1 MQAFLIDHLGLGR
14 PRRFERTLAVLA
26 ALVLALLV
34 VAAALRMLAKDEL
47 HAGTPRFWFFAW
59 TAALLGLTILMARR
73 PWIAAALLSFT
84 ALEAGLG
91 FGSALLYKFRLA
103 PSETLFP
110 MDYVRPHYDWHPL
123 LQARPVPSAVAR
135 STRDLADINS
145 ERRRGPA
152 RGPTELEGRTVV
164 ALVGG
169 SSTLDVSVRD
179 GETWGERLE
188 HLLGD
193 PFAVINHGAA
203 GYTTAEHVLQTAFY
217 QDSYGVPPH
226 CAVYYIGW
234 NDLRNAHVAGLDPGY
249 ADFHLPGQVDALE
262 ARRLDSPWISVS
274 PTLKLLDRL
283 AILAIDTVR
292 PPLAAPAVA
301 FDAASGP
308 DPTLERIY
316 ARNIATISAINRG
329 RGIRTVWIG
338 QLMNVEWLATSPGD
352 GWLRMPGPQVGG
364 MIAWLNAVLQ
374 REAARLGDA
383 YVDVPQGTLQ
393 RADFADDP
401 GHFTAGGA
409 AKFAAVIAPDIRK
422 ACSR

>member
-1 MQAFLIDHLGLGR
+1 MKAFLIDHLGLGR
-14 PRRFERTLAVLA
+14 PRRFERTLAILA
-26 ALVLALLV
+26 ALLLGLAT
-34 VAAALRMLAKDEL
+34 AAVALRMLAKDEL
-47 HAGTPRFWFFAW
+47 HAGTPRFWFFVW
-59 TAALLGLTILMARR
+59 MAALLALAIVLARR
-73 PWIAAALLSFT
+73 PRIAAVLLSLA

-103 PSETLFP
+103 PSDTLFP

-123 LQARPVPSAVAR
+123 LQARPVPSASAR
-135 STRDLADINS
+135 STRDLAHINS
-145 ERRRGPA
+145 ERRRGPP
-152 RGPTELEGRTVV
+152 RGPAELEDRTVI

-169 SSTLDVSVRD
+169 STTLDVSVRD
-179 GETWGERLE
+179 GETWGEQLE
-188 HLLGD
+188 RLLGE

-249 ADFHLPGQVDALE
+249 ADFHLPSQVDALE
-262 ARRLDSPWISVS
+262 ARRLDSPWVSVS

-283 AILAIDTVR
+283 AIVAFDSVR
-292 PPLAAPAVA
+292 PPAVA

-308 DPTLERIY
+308 DPALEKIY

-352 GWLRMPGPQVGG
+352 GWLRMPGREVAGL
-364 MIAWLNAVLQ
+364 IDWLNGVLK
-374 REAARLGDA
+374 REAVRLGDTYIDIPA
-383 YVDVPQGTLQ
+383 GTLR

-409 AKFAAVIAPDIRK
+409 AKFAAAIAPGIK
-422 ACSR
+422 VACDR

>member
-1 MQAFLIDHLGLGR
+1 MKAFLIDHLGLGR
-14 PRRFERTLAVLA
+14 PRRFERTLAILA
-26 ALVLALLV
+26 ALLLGLAT
-34 VAAALRMLAKDEL
+34 AAVALRMLAKHEL
-47 HAGTPRFWFFAW
+47 HAGTPRFWFFVW
-59 TAALLGLTILMARR
+59 MAALLALAIVLARR
-73 PWIAAALLSFT
+73 PRIAAVLLSLA

-91 FGSALLYKFRLA
+91 FGSALLYKLRLA

-123 LQARPVPSAVAR
+123 LQARPVPSSVAR
-135 STRDLADINS
+135 STRDLAHINS
-145 ERRRGPA
+145 ERRRGPP
-152 RGPTELEGRTVV
+152 RGPSELEDKTVI

-169 SSTLDVSVRD
+169 STTLDVSVRD
-179 GETWGERLE
+179 GETWAERLE
-188 HLLGD
+188 GVLGV

-234 NDLRNAHVAGLDPGY
+234 NDLRNAHVAGLDAGY
-249 ADFHLPGQVDALE
+249 ADFHLPSQVDALE
-262 ARRLDSPWISVS
+262 ARRLDSPWVSVS

-283 AILAIDTVR
+283 AIVAFDSVR
-292 PPLAAPAVA
+292 PPAVA

-308 DPTLERIY
+308 DPALEKIY

-352 GWLRMPGPQVGG
+352 AWLRMPGREVAG
-364 MIAWLNAVLQ
+364 MIDWLNGVLK
-374 REAARLGDA
+374 REAARLGDT
-383 YVDVPQGTLQ
+383 YIDVPPGTLQ

-409 AKFAAVIAPDIRK
+409 AKFAAAIAPGIK
-422 ACSR
+422 VACAR